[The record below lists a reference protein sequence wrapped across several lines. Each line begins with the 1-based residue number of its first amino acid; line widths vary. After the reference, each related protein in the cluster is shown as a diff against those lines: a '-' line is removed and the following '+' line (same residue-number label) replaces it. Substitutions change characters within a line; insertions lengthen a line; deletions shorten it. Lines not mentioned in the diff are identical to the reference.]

1 MKYQKYLTVLQMAI
15 GVTPSNR
22 GSLLPLK
29 RRLWVT
35 PSSENPS
42 GATSSVS
49 QGKPSLRRIKGRLH
63 RSKSLDS
70 IDFCEL
76 TLPFQPWK
84 EHFVRTRALALSEQ
98 TNSPDGGDP
107 QEHDQLNLL
116 PDSPCPAQFGVLDL
130 SCVGRWVR
138 CPGCGVSFLE
148 AAGTCWISGDTS
160 VVHFV
165 QRLQPHDAHTGQ
177 RMSRCKLLEGTA
189 VTVVPVTS
197 GFSVKFVEREKPGCP
212 CEAVKRRCSSFDEF
226 VDADNLINKP
236 VDMKWV
242 DIFGEVEM
250 NYYKSEN
257 LLVFVERKA

>member
-1 MKYQKYLTVLQMAI
+1 MECKCSVSGLRQ
-15 GVTPSNR
+15 GPSR
-22 GSLLPLK
+22 IPQITAGPASG
-29 RRLWVT
+29 
-35 PSSENPS
+35 S
-42 GATSSVS
+42 GATVHW
-49 QGKPSLRRIKGRLH
+49 Q
-63 RSKSLDS
+63 
-70 IDFCEL
+70 
-76 TLPFQPWK
+76 LPFQPWK

-107 QEHDQLNLL
+107 QEHDQLSEGPLL
-116 PDSPCPAQFGVLDL
+116 
-130 SCVGRWVR
+130 
-138 CPGCGVSFLE
+138 
-148 AAGTCWISGDTS
+148 
-160 VVHFV
+160 VHFV

>member
-107 QEHDQLNLL
+107 QEHDQLSEGPLL
-116 PDSPCPAQFGVLDL
+116 AESPPRFPVPCPVWGFGIELCGQAG
-130 SCVGRWVR
+130 SC
-138 CPGCGVSFLE
+138 PPLP
-148 AAGTCWISGDTS
+148 TPTS
-160 VVHFV
+160 HSVHFV